1 MTRKYWGLLGSVLCH
16 GLILIIPV
24 SLAPAA
30 PQTFPPVEFVMTL
43 AEKPMISEPPP
54 PEPKKVE
61 PKKKTKPRPQPRRVR
76 PEPVEAKSFM
86 PQPPPVPAP
95 RPRPTPAPAPVSAGP
110 HLTEFGSATGPAFI
124 RRVMPVYPERARRM
138 GREGLVVLRLTIDAR
153 GNLVKVQVVEGPG
166 YGFEDSALA
175 AVKGSAFRP
184 AMVKGE
190 AVASIARLP
199 IRFRLK

>member
-1 MTRKYWGLLGSVLCH
+1 
-16 GLILIIPV
+16 
-24 SLAPAA
+24 
-30 PQTFPPVEFVMTL
+30 MTL